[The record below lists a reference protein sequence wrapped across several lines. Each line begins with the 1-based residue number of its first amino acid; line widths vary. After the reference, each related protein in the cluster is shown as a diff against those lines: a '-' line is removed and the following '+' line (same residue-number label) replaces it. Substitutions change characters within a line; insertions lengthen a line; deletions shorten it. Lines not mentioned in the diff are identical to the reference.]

1 MRRCGS
7 LILASGDRNRVP
19 AGGAL
24 AVDREG
30 FSAAVTRALEDEPL
44 VAIERGEVAG
54 LPAPDWD
61 SVIVATGPLTS
72 PALSTAIMALTGE
85 ESLSFFDA
93 IAPIVHKHSIDLDR
107 AWFQSRYD
115 KTSTG
120 SDGRDYINCA
130 LNREQYESFIAAL
143 LAGEKAA
150 FKDWERNTP
159 YRSEEH
165 TSELQSLM
173 RISYAVFCLKNK

>member
-54 LPAPDWD
+54 LPPPDWD
-61 SVIVATGPLTS
+61 
-72 PALSTAIMALTGE
+72 
-85 ESLSFFDA
+85 
-93 IAPIVHKHSIDLDR
+93 
-107 AWFQSRYD
+107 
-115 KTSTG
+115 
-120 SDGRDYINCA
+120 
-130 LNREQYESFIAAL
+130 
-143 LAGEKAA
+143 
-150 FKDWERNTP
+150 
-159 YRSEEH
+159 RSEEH

-173 RISYAVFCLKNK
+173 RISYAVFCLKKKKINKNMMNRQIQKDKYNYNQI